1 MKKLIYF
8 LIPLFLFIPKV
19 NAMTRCG
26 SQGIEYDSK
35 TMPLIVFLGNSASS
49 GYEIQ
54 NYAFSNSSQS
64 ALNWSFNSFQQL
76 CQIGT
81 GSMPSTFTFI
91 TFRVVNYTYIK
102 GNIYSIVFSF
112 TDTNSAWN
120 IDPQSAA
127 NQNMG
132 WYRILSSKA
141 DPRDKIMY
149 LTIVFEAT
157 ENYSGTANFVFY
169 TDPIST
175 SDFASITEHF
185 YTPYITSVPSIP
197 DNSAQL
203 NNIRN
208 LQQNT
213 LNSVQSVQGQ
223 VTQVQTEL
231 NNIDDTL
238 NDDTIDDSNTTGTL
252 EDLSEDLPTNPV
264 ISDLLLLPVRLFQ
277 NIVNSIN
284 GSCSP
289 FNLGSLYG
297 SNLTLPCINIE
308 SLIGTTLWSVIDI
321 LFCGAFVLIIRKKF
335 VDIFHDLTDL
345 RNGGNAVE

>member
-19 NAMTRCG
+19 NALTRCG

-35 TMPLIVFLGNSASS
+35 TMPLIVFLGNDASS

-54 NYAFSNSSQS
+54 NYAFSDSSQS

-76 CQIGT
+76 CQIGI
-81 GSMPSTFTFI
+81 GSMPSTFTYI

-112 TDTNSAWN
+112 TDTNAASN
-120 IDPQSAA
+120 IDAGSAA
-127 NQNMG
+127 NQNMS
-132 WYRILSSKA
+132 WYRILTSKV

-175 SDFASITEHF
+175 SDFASTEHF

-197 DNSAQL
+197 DYSAQL

-213 LNSVQSVQGQ
+213 LNAVQSVQGQ
-223 VTQVQTEL
+223 FTQVQTEL

-238 NDDTIDDSNTTGTL
+238 NDDTIDDTNTTGTL
-252 EDLSEDLPTNPV
+252 EDLSEDLPTNSV
-264 ISDLLLLPVRLFQ
+264 ISELLLLPVRLFQ

-284 GSCSP
+284 GSCSS

-308 SLIGTTLWSVIDI
+308 SLIGSTLWSVIDI
-321 LFCGAFVLIIRKKF
+321 LFCGAFILVIRKKF
-335 VDIFHDLTDL
+335 VDIFENLTEL

>member
-54 NYAFSNSSQS
+54 NYAFSDSSQS

-112 TDTNSAWN
+112 TDTNAAWN

-127 NQNMG
+127 NQNIS
-132 WYRILSSKA
+132 WYRILTSKA

-175 SDFASITEHF
+175 SDFASLTEHF

-213 LNSVQSVQGQ
+213 LNAVQSVQGQ

-238 NDDTIDDSNTTGTL
+238 NDDTVDESNTTGTL
-252 EDLSEDLPTNPV
+252 EDLSEDLPTNSV

-284 GSCSP
+284 GTCSP

-297 SNLTLPCINIE
+297 SNLILPCINIE
-308 SLIGTTLWSVIDI
+308 SLIGSTLWSVIDI
-321 LFCGAFVLIIRKKF
+321 LFCGAFILVIRKKF
-335 VDIFHDLTDL
+335 VDIFENLTEL

>member
-26 SQGIEYDSK
+26 SQGIEYDNK
-35 TMPLIVFLGNSASS
+35 TMPLVIFLGNSSSS

-54 NYAFSNSSQS
+54 NYAFSDSSQS

-76 CQIGT
+76 CQIGR

-91 TFRVVNYTYIK
+91 TFRVVNYTFIK

-112 TDTNSAWN
+112 TDTNAAWN

-127 NQNMG
+127 NQNMP
-132 WYRILSSKA
+132 WYRILTSKA

-175 SDFASITEHF
+175 SDFASLTEHF

-208 LQQNT
+208 LQENT

-223 VTQVQTEL
+223 VSQVQTEV

-252 EDLSEDLPTNPV
+252 EDLSEDLPTNSV

-308 SLIGTTLWSVIDI
+308 SLIGSALWSVIDI
-321 LFCGAFVLIIRKKF
+321 LFCGAFILIIRKKF
-335 VDIFHDLTDL
+335 VDIFHNLTDL

>member
-54 NYAFSNSSQS
+54 NYAFSDSSQS

-112 TDTNSAWN
+112 TDTNAAWN

-127 NQNMG
+127 NQNMS
-132 WYRILSSKA
+132 WYRILTSKA

-175 SDFASITEHF
+175 SDFASLTEHF

-213 LNSVQSVQGQ
+213 LNAVQSVQGQ

-238 NDDTIDDSNTTGTL
+238 NDDTIDDTNTTGTL
-252 EDLSEDLPTNPV
+252 EDLSEDLPTNSV

-284 GSCSP
+284 GSCSS

-308 SLIGTTLWSVIDI
+308 SLIGSTLWSVIDI
-321 LFCGAFVLIIRKKF
+321 LFCGAFILVIRKKF
-335 VDIFHDLTDL
+335 VDIFENLTEL

>member
-49 GYEIQ
+49 GYEIH
-54 NYAFSNSSQS
+54 NYAFSDSSQS

-112 TDTNSAWN
+112 TDTNAAWN

-127 NQNMG
+127 NQNIS
-132 WYRILSSKA
+132 WYRILTSKA

-175 SDFASITEHF
+175 SDFASLTEHF

-213 LNSVQSVQGQ
+213 LNAVQSVQGQ

-238 NDDTIDDSNTTGTL
+238 NDDTVDESNTTGTL
-252 EDLSEDLPTNPV
+252 EDLSEDLPTNSV

-284 GSCSP
+284 GTCSP

-297 SNLTLPCINIE
+297 SNLILPCINIE
-308 SLIGTTLWSVIDI
+308 SLIGSTLWSVIDI
-321 LFCGAFVLIIRKKF
+321 LFCGAFILVIRKKF
-335 VDIFHDLTDL
+335 VDIFENLTEL